1 MLATHLISNKHL
13 LRAQKLGNP
22 GPISSVNRENKNT
35 ATNTSA
41 NLDVVMEDAR
51 SIPKESKD
59 ITHSVLSMPVVEGEP
74 TSLIKLGTS
83 KDSEK
88 SKKGNQSKK
97 STPSEITGKSERSE
111 KPGKSGKAGKI
122 KKPRESLKKENLTN
136 CGESE
141 KLEESK
147 EREST
152 REIMESTSRSKE
164 KSRKQAER
172 TKLWRRLERS
182 KKKEKRRE
190 SKNKVADMETESST
204 IIDAVVLSGNGQF
217 IIPADLSMDSNT
229 SELKCDSIARKV
241 ESALQAPKVKEHKA
255 ARKRSRDP
263 DTIETTGGN
272 NKFTTKTTISA
283 KPWTVDDTPATSSK
297 IEPTSQLFW
306 SCSLCGSVWKQEK
319 AWVGHLT
326 SGQHMRRV
334 LKTMQ
339 QVVPE
344 LAPFH
349 RLDALSSDD
358 PFGWGTGAGV
368 VEEEDSEDDET
379 TMEEA
384 QQMHRDEETTP
395 DDDDN
400 MDLGE

>member
-1 MLATHLISNKHL
+1 MLATHLISKKHL
-13 LRAQKLGNP
+13 MRAKLGNP
-22 GPISSVNRENKNT
+22 GPFSSVNRENRTT
-35 ATNTSA
+35 ATDNSVDW
-41 NLDVVMEDAR
+41 DVVMEDAGN
-51 SIPKESKD
+51 IPDESKD
-59 ITHSVLSMPVVEGEP
+59 IPDSILSTPVVEGKHI
-74 TSLIKLGTS
+74 SLIKLGKP

-88 SKKGNQSKK
+88 SRKRKQSKK
-97 STPSEITGKSERSE
+97 STPSESTGKSERSE
-111 KPGKSGKAGKI
+111 KPGKSGKAGEVKR
-122 KKPRESLKKENLTN
+122 PGESPKQRNLAK

-147 EREST
+147 EQVSSRG
-152 REIMESTSRSKE
+152 IMESMPRSKE
-164 KSRKQAER
+164 KARKQEER

-182 KKKEKRRE
+182 KKKGKRRE
-190 SKNKVADMETESST
+190 SKNKVVDIETGSST
-204 IIDAVVLSGNGQF
+204 IIDAVVPSGNGQS
-217 IIPADLSMDSNT
+217 IIPADASMDANT

-241 ESALQAPKVKEHKA
+241 DSALQAPKVKKHKA
-255 ARKRSRDP
+255 THKLSGDP
-263 DTIETTGGN
+263 GTVNPISGN
-272 NKFTTKTTISA
+272 NSFTTEATISA
-283 KPWTVDDTPATSSK
+283 KPLIVGDTAATSSK
-297 IEPTSQLFW
+297 KEPVFQLFW
-306 SCSLCGSVWKQEK
+306 NCSLCGSVWKQEK

-344 LAPFH
+344 LAPFD
-349 RLDALSSDD
+349 RLDALSSND

-384 QQMHRDEETTP
+384 QQMNRDEETTP